1 MTPHDAVL
9 RALELGLS
17 TSRSAPGELRKFIAA
32 FGPGLQD
39 LRCAAV
45 TALACTAGSDATSDF
60 ADLLADPTRAV
71 RECAADILFHVG
83 DGRAWDSV
91 FGFYQGEV
99 RQRGPRRAPLPPAM
113 PLSYLLV
120 QAESGSQGAAALVG
134 FLREEW
140 ARLSEFE
147 RQWLGEHA
155 PGIAPGGP
163 RAEAVLLP
171 GRDGIVPAPEA
182 DAGRGPAP
190 EIDRAPS
197 PEPSHPG
204 RRPALSET

>member
-17 TSRSAPGELRKFIAA
+17 TSRSAPGELRKFVAA

-45 TALACTAGSDATSDF
+45 TALACTAGSDATADF

-71 RECAADILFHVG
+71 RECAADILFNVG

-91 FGFYQGEV
+91 FGFYRTEV
-99 RQRGPRRAPLPPAM
+99 RQRGPKRAPLPPAM

-120 QAESGSQGAAALVG
+120 QAESGSEGAAALVG
-134 FLREEW
+134 FLRVEW
-140 ARLSEFE
+140 GRLSAFE
-147 RQWLGEHA
+147 RQWLGEQA

-163 RAEAVLLP
+163 ELGAVLLP
-171 GRDGIVPAPEA
+171 TRAGVLGVGPGAVLGPDPAP
-182 DAGRGPAP
+182 GPPPAT
-190 EIDRAPS
+190 
-197 PEPSHPG
+197 HPG
-204 RRPALSET
+204 RGRVLSET